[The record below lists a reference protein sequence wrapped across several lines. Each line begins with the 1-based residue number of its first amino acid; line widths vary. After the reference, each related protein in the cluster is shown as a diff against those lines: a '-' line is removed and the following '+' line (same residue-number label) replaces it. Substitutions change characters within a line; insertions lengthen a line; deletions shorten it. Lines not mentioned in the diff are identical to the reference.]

1 MIVTI
6 SGSALPPVCRRG
18 AVRVSG
24 PVRKKSLVLDRT
36 PTRRKLATQVFTDGE
51 IRLDPPGISVSLAAL
66 YAD

>member
-1 MIVTI
+1 
-6 SGSALPPVCRRG
+6 
-18 AVRVSG
+18 VRVSG